1 MTRSVFELAFDD
13 HEGWVSA
20 DESYRGFALWGHGQH
35 DEVSNHEL
43 ANCYASATL
52 AVLRKNLRNADA
64 SAAEYYPALFLARHS
79 IELYLKSMFPEFGWR
94 LKENKNRSSH
104 QIDNLINALRDELD
118 PKLSHE
124 EISKVCDFLS
134 RFHQLDPMAMA
145 FRFGDGALSSFSENK
160 KGKRKFD
167 LPPGDTVVN
176 AKALLRALDILFG
189 FLDRTRARL
198 EVKRSLEFAR
208 SLENLP
214 PIDLSDMGPPN
225 D

>member
-1 MTRSVFELAFDD
+1 MKRSVFELAFDD

-20 DESYRGFALWGHGQH
+20 DESYQGFALWGHGQH
-35 DEVSNHEL
+35 DEVSDRQL

-52 AVLRKNLRNADA
+52 AVIRKNLRYEDA

-79 IELYLKSMFPEFGWR
+79 IELFLKAMFPDYGWL
-94 LKENKNRSSH
+94 LKEKKNRSSH
-104 QIDNLINALRDELD
+104 QIDDLINALRDELD
-118 PKLSHE
+118 PELSRE
-124 EISKVCDFLS
+124 EISKVCDFMS
-134 RFHQLDPMAMA
+134 RFHWLDPMAMA
-145 FRFGDGALSSFSENK
+145 FRFGDGALSSFAENK

-176 AKALLRALDILFG
+176 AKALMRALEILFG

-198 EVKRSLEFAR
+198 EVKRSLEFAET
-208 SLENLP
+208 SENLP
-214 PIDLSDMGPPN
+214 PIDLSDLDPPN